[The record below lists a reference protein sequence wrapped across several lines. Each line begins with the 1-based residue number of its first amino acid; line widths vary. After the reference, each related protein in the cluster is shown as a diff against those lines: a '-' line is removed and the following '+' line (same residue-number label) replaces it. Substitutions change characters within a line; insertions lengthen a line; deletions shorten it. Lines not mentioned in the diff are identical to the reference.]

1 MKRILFLGLAF
12 LVFVATKAQ
21 SDPSLNDFGRKF
33 LAGLAEGNRKDLD
46 PIRVSEQDVLPT
58 LQAAGF
64 DEEQQQHE
72 LETFRDAQERM
83 EASYSASF
91 TKLMEAM
98 KDKKL
103 NKATLVEVRR
113 ERPLEGPLE
122 AGRVDK
128 SDLLIIF
135 NIKDDQFVIDVDD
148 CVHTSNGWR
157 FTAKFHLDSLDN

>member
-1 MKRILFLGLAF
+1 MKRILFLSLALLTF
-12 LVFVATKAQ
+12 ATSKAQ

-46 PIRVSEQDVLPT
+46 PMRVSEQDVLPT

-64 DEEQQQHE
+64 DEEQQQQE
-72 LETFRDAQERM
+72 LEAFRNAKEKM
-83 EASYSASF
+83 EVSYLASH
-91 TKLMEAM
+91 TKLTEAL

-103 NKATLVEVRR
+103 SKATLVEVRR
-113 ERPLEGPLE
+113 EKPLEGPLE
-122 AGRVDK
+122 PGRVDK

-135 NIKDDQFVIDVDD
+135 NVKDEQFVIDVDD
-148 CVHTSNGWR
+148 CVKTTNGWR

>member
-1 MKRILFLGLAF
+1 MKRILFLGLA
-12 LVFVATKAQ
+12 LLAFVATKAQ

-33 LAGLAEGNRKDLD
+33 LAGLAEGNRNDLD

-72 LETFRDAQERM
+72 LETFRDAKERM
-83 EASYSASF
+83 EVSYNASF

-135 NIKDDQFVIDVDD
+135 NMKDDQFVIDVDD
-148 CVHTSNGWR
+148 CVNTTNGWR